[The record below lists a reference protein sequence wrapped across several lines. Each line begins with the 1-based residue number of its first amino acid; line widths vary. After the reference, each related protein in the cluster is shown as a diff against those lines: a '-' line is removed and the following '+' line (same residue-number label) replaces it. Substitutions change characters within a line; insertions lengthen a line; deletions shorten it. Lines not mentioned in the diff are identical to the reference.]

1 MKNITVVFIKSIEMI
16 IFFICIQVLQLSM
29 VREQRHGPMFELNR
43 IRTRKTRKSTC
54 NDYTHTVFGQMV
66 NNMDFL
72 DEDSLFLY
80 HRVWKVQFVG

>member
-1 MKNITVVFIKSIEMI
+1 
-16 IFFICIQVLQLSM
+16 
-29 VREQRHGPMFELNR
+29 MFELNR

>member
-1 MKNITVVFIKSIEMI
+1 M
-16 IFFICIQVLQLSM
+16 CIQVLQLSM

-72 DEDSLFLY
+72 DESSLFLY

>member
-1 MKNITVVFIKSIEMI
+1 
-16 IFFICIQVLQLSM
+16 M

-43 IRTRKTRKSTC
+43 IKTRKTRKSTSH
-54 NDYTHTVFGQMV
+54 DYTHTVFGQMV

-80 HRVWKVQFVG
+80 HRIWKVQFVGKLFKIFMYLITYMTT